1 MRRITLRITSRIL
14 ALLGARTLRRS
25 HAGSVMSREMKSVRV
40 DAELL
45 AELERLARE
54 RRVPVTFA
62 AQVDRALRLL
72 VKRGRRR
79 AGAALGAAGRR

>member
-1 MRRITLRITSRIL
+1 
-14 ALLGARTLRRS
+14 
-25 HAGSVMSREMKSVRV
+25 MSREMKSVRV

-62 AQVDRALRLL
+62 GQFDRALRLL
-72 VKRGRRR
+72 VREVADQESRQSARLIAADSDRANAAYRRNQR
-79 AGAALGAAGRR
+79 PGP

>member
-1 MRRITLRITSRIL
+1 
-14 ALLGARTLRRS
+14 
-25 HAGSVMSREMKSVRV
+25 MSREMKSVRV

-72 VKRGRRR
+72 VKEVADEQARHSARLVAADGDRADAAYRRIHR
-79 AGAALGAAGRR
+79 PRP